1 MEKEFTVTIEEK
13 RTKDITVKAVTVDEA
28 LDMVEGLYQLGNF
41 NLDKDDIEDVEFS
54 CTEDIL

>member
-1 MEKEFTVTIEEK
+1 MKKEFTVTIEEK
-13 RTKDITVKAVTVDEA
+13 RTKDITVKAVTADEA
-28 LDMVEGLYQLGNF
+28 LDMIEGLYQLGNF